1 MDNFWLLIIA
11 SVGSLITG
19 AILFAVLYTII
30 TGAWDFLKIKRKLP
44 KDKKKVSEYVKV
56 NKEFFKSEK
65 IEEYTRK
72 EEQEDDKRRFEKFR
86 EFEKLRRTGF
96 SKTGNSGKRP
106 DNKPNERHSEL
117 QGRSVLQNEPNPITN
132 EPSRREQNI
141 EREVRLDN

>member
-1 MDNFWLLIIA
+1 MDNFWLLVIA
-11 SVGSLITG
+11 SIGSLITG
-19 AILFAVLYTII
+19 AIFFAIIYSII

-44 KDKKKVSEYVKV
+44 KDKKKVSEYVKA

-96 SKTGNSGKRP
+96 SKTGNSGKGTSI
-106 DNKPNERHSEL
+106 KPNDSNPEL
-117 QGRSVLQNEPNPITN
+117 QRRGVLQNEPNPIN
-132 EPSRREQNI
+132 DEPSRREQNI